1 MSTLPEPTTSA
12 VQASRLEAVAEQLMQ
27 LLHQPTVATRLRSA
41 PDANTWSA
49 LQVIGHMTE
58 MIPYWLSHCQT
69 LIAANEP
76 PHFGRSANAP
86 ERLAGVER
94 GASANPDELLAALQ
108 AEVQAARRT
117 IRAMSATQ
125 RSKRGIN
132 TRQGEMTVADVIE
145 LFIVAHAE
153 EHLAQVRAVLTDK
166 A

>member
-108 AEVQAARRT
+108 AEIQAAERT

>member
-76 PHFGRSANAP
+76 PHFGRAANAP

-94 GASANPDELLAALQ
+94 GASANPDELLVALQ
-108 AEVQAARRT
+108 AEIQAAGRT
-117 IRAMSATQ
+117 IRAMSASQ

-153 EHLAQVRAVLTDK
+153 EHLAQVRAGL

>member
-1 MSTLPEPTTSA
+1 MSTLPEPTASA
-12 VQASRLEAVAEQLMQ
+12 VQASRLEAVAEQLTQ

-69 LIAANEP
+69 LIVANEP
-76 PHFGRSANAP
+76 PHFGRTADAP

-94 GASANPDELLAALQ
+94 GSMANPDELLAALQ
-108 AEVQAARRT
+108 GEVQAAGHT
-117 IRAMSATQ
+117 IRAMSPAQ

-132 TRQGEMTVADVIE
+132 TRQGEMTVADLIE
-145 LFIVAHAE
+145 RFIVAHAE
-153 EHLAQVRAVLTDK
+153 EHLAQVQAGLASK